1 MAGDSIQV
9 KAMAGYAHT
18 CTVLPR
24 ESRLGAVDGYQ
35 FGYTPILPPD
45 AASVGAMPEIAALE
59 DALETAV
66 SLLDGGG
73 ERRPGQR
80 DMCEAVA
87 GAMESGH
94 HLVVAAG
101 TGTGKSLAYLVPL
114 VMGEGTSVVAT
125 ATKTLQDQLVDKD
138 LPQLAEALG
147 LPVRFAVL
155 KGRSNYL
162 CLQRLKEHTDD
173 EQLSLD
179 VAAGPKAEISRLAVW
194 AQQTDTGDRAEL
206 DFEPSAAAWDALSV
220 SGRECPGAQRCPS
233 GPDCFA
239 EKARHRADAAQ
250 IVVVNTHLYCLHLF
264 SETPILPQH
273 DTVVIDEAHGL
284 EDIVSDT
291 AGLSLTGGRFDEL
304 ARSVRAVVAESSTAG
319 NLEDAGVRLRE
330 ALTPFRDKPLPAPLP
345 DELQRVAVLARGRVD
360 QAAVELRAVPDD
372 APGDVGPRKLRAM
385 LAAGALAEDL
395 GRAVAAMPSE
405 VAWVSGTETS
415 PAWRIAPVQLGEL
428 LTERLWEHTTAVLTS
443 ATIPMNLGEIL
454 GLAPDDHEAIDV
466 GSPFDYE
473 ANGLLYCAK
482 HLPDPRNPG
491 YESALHEELA
501 ALITAA
507 GGRTLALFTSYRAM
521 DRAVEVLRELLDFK
535 IYSQRDLPKPEL
547 LRRFAAEVE
556 SCLFATM
563 SMWQGVDVP
572 GQSLS
577 LVTIDRLPFP
587 RPDDPLLEARR
598 ERYGNKA
605 FRLVDLPRAATR
617 LAQGAGRLI
626 RRGNDQGVVAVLDS
640 RMARASY
647 RWELV
652 RALPSFPRTAE
663 RDRAVAFLRS
673 IRDQG

>member
-1 MAGDSIQV
+1 
-9 KAMAGYAHT
+9 
-18 CTVLPR
+18 
-24 ESRLGAVDGYQ
+24 
-35 FGYTPILPPD
+35 
-45 AASVGAMPEIAALE
+45 MPEIAAVEEALELAISALE
-59 DALETAV
+59 D
-66 SLLDGGG
+66 GG

-80 DMCEAVA
+80 KMCQAVA
-87 GAMESGH
+87 ETMESGR

-114 VMGEGTSVVAT
+114 VLGEGPSVVAT

-138 LPQLAEALG
+138 LPQLAAALD
-147 LPVRFAVL
+147 LSVRFAVL

-162 CLQRLKEHTDD
+162 CLQRLKEHADD
-173 EQLSLD
+173 EQLSL
-179 VAAGPKAEISRLAVW
+179 AIAEGPRVEINRLAAW

-206 DFEPSAAAWDALSV
+206 EFEPSPAAWDALSV

-233 GPDCFA
+233 GPVCFA
-239 EKARHRADAAQ
+239 EKARHRADAAD

-264 SETPILPQH
+264 SDTPILPEH

-304 ARSVRAVVAESSTAG
+304 ARSIRAVVAESAVAG
-319 NLEDAGVRLRE
+319 DLEDAGMRLRE
-330 ALTPFRDKPLPAPLP
+330 ALAPFRDKPLPAPLP
-345 DELQRVAVLARGRVD
+345 GELQRVAVVARGRVE
-360 QAAVELRAVPDD
+360 QAAVELRAVPDG
-372 APGDVGPRKLRAM
+372 APGDVAPRKLRAI
-385 LAAGALAEDL
+385 LSAGALAEDL
-395 GRAVAAMPSE
+395 NRAVEAKPSE
-405 VAWVSGTETS
+405 VAWVSGTEAA
-415 PAWRIAPVQLGEL
+415 PAWRIAPIQLGDL
-428 LTERLWEHTTAVLTS
+428 LRQRLWDHTTAVLTS
-443 ATIPMNLGEIL
+443 ATIPMNLGEVL
-454 GLAPDDHEAIDV
+454 GLEPDEHRAIDV
-466 GSPFDYE
+466 GSPFDFE

-491 YESALHEELA
+491 YEPAVHEELA
-501 ALITAA
+501 ALIEAA

-521 DRAVEVLRELLDFK
+521 DRAAEVLRAQLDFE

-563 SMWQGVDVP
+563 SFWQGVDVP
-572 GQSLS
+572 GESLS

-598 ERYGNKA
+598 ERYGSEA

-626 RRGNDQGVVAVLDS
+626 RRGNDRGVVAVLDS
-640 RMARASY
+640 RMAKAGY

-652 RALPSFPRTAE
+652 RSLPPFPRTAE
-663 RDRAVAFLRS
+663 RDRAVTLLRM
-673 IRDQG
+673 IRDGV

>member
-1 MAGDSIQV
+1 
-9 KAMAGYAHT
+9 
-18 CTVLPR
+18 
-24 ESRLGAVDGYQ
+24 
-35 FGYTPILPPD
+35 
-45 AASVGAMPEIAALE
+45 MPEIAAVE
-59 DALETAV
+59 EALELAI
-66 SLLDGGG
+66 SALDDGG

-80 DMCEAVA
+80 KMCQAVA
-87 GAMESGH
+87 ETMESGR

-114 VMGEGTSVVAT
+114 VLGEGPSVVAT

-138 LPQLAEALG
+138 LPQLAAALD

-173 EQLSLD
+173 EQLSL
-179 VAAGPKAEISRLAVW
+179 AIAEGPRVEIDRLAAW

-206 DFEPSAAAWDALSV
+206 EFEPSPAAWDALSV

-233 GPDCFA
+233 GPVCFA
-239 EKARHRADAAQ
+239 EKARHRADVAD

-264 SETPILPQH
+264 SDTPILPDH

-304 ARSVRAVVAESSTAG
+304 ARSIRAVVAESAAAG
-319 NLEDAGVRLRE
+319 DLEDTGMRLRE
-330 ALTPFRDKPLPAPLP
+330 ALAPFRDKPLPAPLP
-345 DELQRVAVLARGRVD
+345 RELQRVAVVARGRVE
-360 QAAVELRAVPDD
+360 QAAVELRAVPDGV
-372 APGDVGPRKLRAM
+372 PGDVAPRKLRAI
-385 LAAGALAEDL
+385 LSAGALAEDL
-395 GRAVAAMPSE
+395 IRAVEAKPSE
-405 VAWVSGTETS
+405 VAWVSGTETA
-415 PAWRIAPVQLGEL
+415 PAWRIAPIQLGDL
-428 LTERLWEHTTAVLTS
+428 LTQRLWDHTTAVLTS
-443 ATIPMNLGEIL
+443 ATIPMNLGEVL
-454 GLAPDDHEAIDV
+454 GLDPDEHLAVDV
-466 GSPFDYE
+466 GSPFDFE

-491 YESALHEELA
+491 YEPAVHEELA
-501 ALITAA
+501 ALIEAA

-521 DRAVEVLRELLDFK
+521 DRAAEVLRAQLDFE

-556 SCLFATM
+556 SSLFATM
-563 SMWQGVDVP
+563 SFWQGVDVP
-572 GQSLS
+572 GESLS

-598 ERYGNKA
+598 ERYGSEA

-626 RRGNDQGVVAVLDS
+626 RRGDDRGVVAVLDS
-640 RMARASY
+640 RMARAGY

-652 RALPSFPRTAE
+652 RSLPPFSRTAE
-663 RDRAVAFLRS
+663 RDQAVTLLRM
-673 IRDQG
+673 IRDGV